1 MIKKLLFINL
11 LLIGLN
17 LTFQSWL
24 LPDNGQIAGISTLSP
39 QIQGLILPHHDLARE
54 LIITAASQVKS
65 QASPETIV
73 VLSPNHFVP
82 EGPYALTATSLLDFP
97 LNESVIENLVKS
109 GSLMVDEAALSLEHG
124 LLIPISYLSQAFP
137 QARFVPVMISPL
149 NYSLQKIH
157 SLATALTQTSP
168 QNTLFVLSTDFSHDT
183 QLQVALTNNQTTI
196 NLLETFNVPTILTL
210 TDTHLD
216 APVAA
221 AVFLRLMQFKGAT
234 TWQTY
239 ASTHGALLTGDPLL
253 QGTSYVTGTFS
264 TPTN

>member
-1 MIKKLLFINL
+1 MIKKLLFLNL
-11 LLIGLN
+11 LLFGLN
-17 LTFQSWL
+17 FIIHVQF
-24 LPDNGQIAGISTLSP
+24 LPAKGQIAGISTQTS
-39 QIQGLILPHHDLARE
+39 QIHGLILPHHDLARE
-54 LIITAASQVKS
+54 LIITAATEVKS

-82 EGPYALTATSLLDFP
+82 EGPSALTATSLLDFP
-97 LNESVIENLVKS
+97 LDESVIENLLKS
-109 GSLMVDEAALSLEHG
+109 GSLVPDESALSLEHG

-149 NYSLQKIH
+149 NYSPPKIH
-157 SLATALTQTSP
+157 SLATALAQTSP
-168 QNTLFVLSTDFSHDT
+168 PNTLFVLSTDFSHDT

-196 NLLETFNVPTILTL
+196 HLLETFNVPTLLTL
-210 TDTHLD
+210 SDSHLD

-221 AVFLRLMQFKGAT
+221 AIFLKIMQYKNAT
-234 TWQTY
+234 HWQTY

-264 TPTN
+264 TPSN